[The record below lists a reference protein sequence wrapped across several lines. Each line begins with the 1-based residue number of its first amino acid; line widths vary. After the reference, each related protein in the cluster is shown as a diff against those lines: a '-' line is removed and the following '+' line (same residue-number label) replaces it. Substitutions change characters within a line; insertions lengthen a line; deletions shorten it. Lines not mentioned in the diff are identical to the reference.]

1 MYIQHINRYKLLI
14 INKLGSLPI
23 DKEDSNLSF
32 QLIDMR
38 YENKST
44 ILTTNI
50 NFNDWES
57 IFKDAIIANAIL
69 DRVLQHSKVITI
81 TSHSYRVK
89 DYIKLSE

>member
-38 YENKST
+38 YEKKYNT
-44 ILTTNI
+44 YN
-50 NFNDWES
+50 
-57 IFKDAIIANAIL
+57 
-69 DRVLQHSKVITI
+69 
-81 TSHSYRVK
+81 
-89 DYIKLSE
+89 